1 MNDLKFAFRQ
11 LMKNPG
17 FTAVAVL
24 TLALGIGANTA
35 MFNLVNAVLLRP
47 MAVQKPEEI
56 VWISASTGPAGPP
69 ESSSYLD
76 YVDFRD
82 GSRDVLTGVAAVSGI
97 PSAVYLTGATPSR
110 RVWSCIVSG
119 NYFTLLGVQA
129 TQGRTFLEED
139 GTSGAA
145 PVVMLSER
153 VWRQQFG
160 GDVSVIGTTVR
171 LNELTCTV
179 VGIVPDRA
187 AVVQRA
193 LQVDVFLPGATFAQL
208 KGGKSQLDDRRH
220 RAFEMIGRLRAA
232 ISVAQA
238 QARFDVLTA
247 QLQYQYPQ
255 DWTAERDG
263 RVLARQIRLVPEAHS
278 RIPPLFGSAGIPGYL
293 TVLAGFVGMV
303 LLIACAN
310 LANLLLARA
319 TVRRKEVAVRLALG
333 AARSRL
339 MRQLLTESLLLAGLG
354 GAAGMVLALWAT
366 QLLVAWNPVNRFSP
380 MLPPVR
386 LELGLDG
393 RVMVFALALSAVTAL
408 LFGLA
413 PAWQATRTDLVT
425 SLKERGAADVEAR
438 RPFAMRNVLIVAQVA
453 VSLVLVAGAGLLLR
467 GVIHAQAIG
476 LGFDRRNLALL
487 TVALDQRDDSPQK
500 TQILMQELLQHVQSL
515 PGVAAVDVAFW
526 VPLGL

>member
-1 MNDLKFAFRQ
+1 MNDLEFAFRQ
-11 LMKNPG
+11 LLKNPG

-35 MFNLVNAVLLRP
+35 IFNLVNAVLLRP
-47 MAVQKPEEI
+47 MAVQKPKEI
-56 VWISASTGPAGPP
+56 VSISASTGPTGPP

-76 YVDFRD
+76 YLEFRD
-82 GSRDVLTGVAAVSGI
+82 GSGDVLTGVAAVNGI
-97 PSAVYLTGATPSR
+97 PSAVYLSGATPAR
-110 RVWSCIVSG
+110 RVWSCVVSA

-179 VGIVPDRA
+179 VGIVPDRV
-187 AVVQRA
+187 AVVQRTP
-193 LQVDVFLPGATFAQL
+193 QVDVFLPGATFAQL
-208 KGGKSQLDDRRH
+208 KGGKTQLDDRRH
-220 RAFEMIGRLRAA
+220 RAFEMIARLRAGV
-232 ISVAQA
+232 SVAQA
-238 QARFDVLTA
+238 QARFEGLA
-247 QLQYQYPQ
+247 AHLQLQYPQ
-255 DWTAERDG
+255 EWTAERDG
-263 RVLARQIRLVPEAHS
+263 RVLARQIRLVPEARS
-278 RIPPLFGSAGIPGYL
+278 RIPPLFGSAGVPGYL
-293 TVLAGFVGMV
+293 TVLASFVGMV

-319 TVRRKEVAVRLALG
+319 TARRKEIAVRLALG

-339 MRQLLTESLLLAGLG
+339 MRQLLTENLLLALLG
-354 GAAGMVLALWAT
+354 GAGGVLLALWAT

-380 MLPPVR
+380 TRPSVH
-386 LELGLDG
+386 LELGLDA
-393 RVMVFALALSAVTAL
+393 RVIVFAFALSAGTAL

-413 PAWQATRTDLVT
+413 PAWQATRTDLVS
-425 SLKERGAADVEAR
+425 SLKERTATDVAAR
-438 RPFAMRNVLIVAQVA
+438 RPFAMRNLLIVAQVA

-467 GVIHAQAIG
+467 SVLRAQAID
-476 LGFDRRNLALL
+476 LGFDRRNLALV
-487 TVALDQRDDSPQK
+487 TIALDQQDEAPQK
-500 TQILMQELLQHVQSL
+500 SEVLMQ
-515 PGVAAVDVAFW
+515 
-526 VPLGL
+526 

>member
-11 LMKNPG
+11 LLKNPG

-35 MFNLVNAVLLRP
+35 IFNLVNAVLLRP

-56 VWISASTGPAGPP
+56 VSISAGPP

-76 YVDFRD
+76 YLEFRD

-97 PSAVYLTGATPSR
+97 PLAVYLSGATPPR

-139 GTSGAA
+139 DTPGAA
-145 PVVMLSER
+145 PVAMLSER
-153 VWRQQFG
+153 AWRQQFG
-160 GDVSVIGTTVR
+160 GDVRVIGTTVR
-171 LNELTCTV
+171 FNELTCTV

-193 LQVDVFLPGATFAQL
+193 LQVDVFLPAASFAQL

-220 RAFEMIGRLRAA
+220 RAFEMIGRLRAGV
-232 ISVAQA
+232 SVGQA
-238 QARFDVLTA
+238 QARFDVLAA
-247 QLQYQYPQ
+247 QLQRQYPQ
-255 DWTAERDG
+255 EWTAERDG
-263 RVLARQIRLVPEAHS
+263 RVLARQIRVVPEAQS

-293 TVLAGFVGMV
+293 TVLAAFVAMV
-303 LLIACAN
+303 LLITCAN

-319 TVRRKEVAVRLALG
+319 TARRKEIAVRLALG

-339 MRQLLTESLLLAGLG
+339 MRQLLTESHLLAGFG
-354 GAAGMVLALWAT
+354 GAAGVLLALWAT

-380 MLPPVR
+380 MLPPVH
-386 LELGLDG
+386 LELGLDA
-393 RVMVFALALSAVTAL
+393 RVMVFAFALSAVTAL

-413 PAWQATRTDLVT
+413 PAWQATRTDLVS
-425 SLKERGAADVEAR
+425 SLKERAAADTEAR
-438 RPFAMRNVLIVAQVA
+438 RPFAMRNLLIVAQVA

-467 GVIHAQAIG
+467 SVLRAQAID
-476 LGFDRRNLALL
+476 LGFDRRNLALV
-487 TVALDQRDDSPQK
+487 TIALDQQDEAPQK
-500 TQILMQELLQHVQSL
+500 SEVLMQELLKRLQRV
-515 PGVAAVDVAFW
+515 PGVEAADVAFW
-526 VPLGL
+526 VPLGLGQM